1 MLVMTRPT
9 VRERLDF
16 KLRATVLGIYP
27 NCLAASRTFLAVIS
41 VTALLSEYTLDTVA
55 TGNAG
60 QFCNISTGYQIYTT
74 LVKLS

>member
-9 VRERLDF
+9 VRERFDF

-27 NCLAASRTFLAVIS
+27 NCLAASSTFLAVIS

-55 TGNAG
+55 TETPANFAT
-60 QFCNISTGYQIYTT
+60 SL
-74 LVKLS
+74 LVTKFTPP